1 MTLKKLFSYLVFTLV
16 LFGYQSCSSP
26 SEVVTV
32 ASILTQ
38 GTGTWK
44 VSFAKFG
51 DEDAP
56 NGMYDRFTIQFTS
69 NGNYVTVNP
78 NGAISPALLAT
89 GKWTQGTGNTI
100 VFDGNITVREVS
112 RVLSASK
119 VIFEWEVSI
128 PGKVTTTYRVELVR
142 A

>member
-1 MTLKKLFSYLVFTLV
+1 MALKKLFSYLILSFIL
-16 LFGYQSCSSP
+16 LSYQACTQKSD
-26 SEVVTV
+26 VVTI

-51 DEDAP
+51 DENAP
-56 NGMYDRFTIQFTS
+56 TGMYDGFTLRFT
-69 NGNYVTVNP
+69 NDGNYLRVNP
-78 NGAISPALLAT
+78 NGAISPALLAN
-89 GKWTQGTGNTI
+89 GKWVQGTGNSI

-112 RVLSASK
+112 VALSNSK
-119 VIFEWEVSI
+119 LVFEWEVSI
-128 PGKVTTTYRVELVR
+128 PGKVTTTYRIELVR